1 MEDMK
6 DECFTGYDIEIVEIN
21 NEKIYSFGY
30 YENGLKEGDWT
41 TYYDENR
48 LNVKAIIIYINGKK
62 EGISEEYDESGNLI
76 MLYFYQ
82 NEEKNEVIDNV
93 EYYYYD
99 IVINKYDITGDK
111 NVGKYVNLKKEGI
124 WKCYLKDGRVQ
135 ETKYR
140 NGEKVGDILIYYD
153 NKLLNGLFR
162 SYDIDL
168 SDDKK
173 CMSYLNYKDGK
184 LDGLCKWY
192 YENGNI

>member
-184 LDGLCKWY
+184 LDGLCK
-192 YENGNI
+192 